1 MPLGLR
7 TNIFHVPDIA
17 RARDFYSR
25 AFGTQPYFDE
35 PFYVGFDIGG
45 YELGL
50 DPDPASGSAG
60 AGGSVAY
67 WGSKSLDDEVAR
79 FVEAGAKVVSPAHDV
94 GEGIR
99 VASVADPF
107 GNVIGLIENPHF
119 SLAGKPDAA
128 ATASSTT
135 EAAAEA
141 AVEAAAVASPAR
153 SARELFPQAYEREHA
168 TTLKVLRAFPAEQAA
183 FRPHERSNVALQ
195 LAWTFV
201 LEERMMLFAING
213 ESVLGSGFPAPPD
226 SWEKVLDAFQ
236 EQHGR
241 LLERLRSA
249 TESDYAGSVPF
260 FIGPNQMGDVPTYS
274 FLWSM
279 LSDQIH
285 HRGQLS
291 VYLRMAGGKV
301 PSIYGPSADEPWR

>member
-7 TNIFHVPDIA
+7 TNILHVPDLA
-17 RARDFYSR
+17 RAKDFYSR
-25 AFGTQPYFDE
+25 AFETEPYFDE
-35 PFYVGFDIGG
+35 PFYVGYEIGG

-50 DPDPASGSAG
+50 DPDPESGGAG

-67 WGSKSLDDEVAR
+67 WGVASLDGELKR
-79 FVEAGAKVVSPAHDV
+79 FESAGAKVVSPARDV

-99 VASVADPF
+99 VATVADPF

-119 SLAGKPDAA
+119 SLAGKADGGGAA
-128 ATASSTT
+128 AAPNATAASS
-135 EAAAEA
+135 AKD
-141 AVEAAAVASPAR
+141 
-153 SARELFPQAYEREHA
+153 LFPPAYEREHA
-168 TTLKVLRAFPAEQAA
+168 TTLKVLLAFPAEQSA
-183 FRPHERSNVALQ
+183 FRPHERSNAALQ

-201 LEERMMLFAING
+201 LEERMMLLAIAG
-213 ESVLGSGFPAPPD
+213 ESVVGSGFPAPPD
-226 SWEKVLDAFQ
+226 SWKEVVEEFE

-241 LLERLRSA
+241 LLDRLRSA
-249 TESDYAGSVPF
+249 SDADFGGSVAF
-260 FIGPNQMGDVPTYS
+260 FTGPNKMGEIPTFT
-274 FLWSM
+274 FLWMM